1 MIYVLKKAPGPAKI
15 RATATLTATIT
26 APPSQHTTGAPGPNA
41 SITFLFSIL
50 GFSFWRLVAWLQ
62 HSIMAKVDA
71 GHAWQQQVIELA
83 MDIAQLRPWSEGEVL
98 EAVVRRK

>member
-1 MIYVLKKAPGPAKI
+1 
-15 RATATLTATIT
+15 
-26 APPSQHTTGAPGPNA
+26 
-41 SITFLFSIL
+41 
-50 GFSFWRLVAWLQ
+50 
-62 HSIMAKVDA
+62 MAKVDA